1 MKLSKNKIKKLYKS
15 KKQSAKKRNLKKM
28 KKYKSPKKKF
38 SKKKRG
44 GKNLRAKT
52 FKRKY
57 RMVGGE
63 EGIEVNSKLMFSIT
77 DNFFKEMAKNASA
90 NPTTII
96 LSSNNYSYGP
106 TNTVDIAVMLTER
119 KKYHRPLVSSQLKNV
134 KHIYPSVLG
143 GHLIEIF
150 EHKTSGL
157 IDILNDTSQE
167 YPRYNKLK
175 ELFVLNTNATLGV
188 IRSSDK
194 GNIFKNGF
202 CGTFDKK
209 AQIIPFYTQR
219 QENEKNIDNYFLFH
233 LLHEKLKNVD
243 DTNDDNP
250 MTIRSVLLNDLGKD
264 SIDTITNDKYSEK
277 CDTDKQFEP
286 FFKFRTY
293 CNTTGNNLFHLAANE
308 RHENTFIFKSLN
320 IYSTDEDY
328 INKIALTGHNEFDN
342 GITNISKML
351 VSKNKKCE
359 TPLHTLF
366 SKKAN
371 ELDNLF
377 NILVPVFK
385 PTTDLSFALIDYND
399 DTNVQERVKED
410 NMNILKSII
419 PIIDLKN
426 NDLLKSGTYYSTI
439 TGDASKINYEDKF
452 NKHIEK
458 NNFQKTI
465 CQLIWGNPKI
475 NTLDNNIT
483 KKFTTYLTE
492 NNFELTDTQKELFTP
507 ELIRDIINIK
517 GTYTDDK
524 IFKEDITNS
533 LLNKEKPTGI
543 IVNLYDI
550 FIKLKGI
557 IITQG
562 NTNMDGL
569 VEKFVDI
576 LVSYKDYYVDSNEL
590 VFLNRH
596 KHYQYKSITDNTIY
610 PFTILQTLLYAN
622 LDKVPKNS
630 NNPKYRIDK
639 KENYEKKVENYR
651 RCLMFIFY
659 CLKSSGQWTV
669 ANLRTYYKS
678 SEYPMME
685 CMLNQLLRIG
695 IHYNVPEA
703 FLLLDQFLTASG
715 VMLGGNKEWEDI
727 ITLNNAIETKYNWIL
742 MAFIQIYIPFIF
754 DFAANKI
761 SGEMITLW
769 ETTKNDVK
777 KDKQHI
783 PSMINYKEI
792 DYTTYQAAFPGVEK
806 ILLTY
811 LTKKKKDMKN
821 NKSLAIITEK
831 PINNI
836 FQDVVFKKLKEIAN
850 QPDVGQDIA
859 TLIATLKA
867 TLEEILDLHIFN
879 DEMLLNEYFFDELLL
894 GLHNDDD
901 DTETGY
907 NIIDFLLK
915 NKDITTQLIE
925 NTSSTYITEKHKKI
939 QDSTAVQGNIS
950 VISTSGG
957 SPPLLEGGFDE
968 ASSLQ
973 GDTVDLIGGNME
985 ENNDEEDDGN
995 NEHNDK
1001 DDNESLEGG
1010 NKDDDNESLEG
1021 GNKDKDDKE
1030 SLEGGNKD
1038 EDDNEVHGGNNDE
1051 DGNVPSQ
1058 KGGVWPFGTDTDAK
1072 NKHKAITEQLQNQRR
1087 YFELLFISSNNP
1099 KFEDRNDKKILNK
1112 ISGELTESIQDPKYI
1127 EYIQSDKGKRER
1139 EDEIKV
1145 IENEVGNKKD
1155 QKKQIQNATEANT
1168 NSNSDAEQN
1177 NSATSFLSSLFSS
1190 ANGFPGSKV
1199 PKDELTLNMNL
1210 KVDENG
1216 NVEIKDMKA
1225 YVGNEQTATDAVN
1238 EIVDNIRE
1246 REKIKLTNES
1256 NTEDAFNTNEEGTGD
1271 GTDRHPQTAAF

>member
-1 MKLSKNKIKKLYKS
+1 
-15 KKQSAKKRNLKKM
+15 
-28 KKYKSPKKKF
+28 
-38 SKKKRG
+38 
-44 GKNLRAKT
+44 
-52 FKRKY
+52 
-57 RMVGGE
+57 
-63 EGIEVNSKLMFSIT
+63 
-77 DNFFKEMAKNASA
+77 
-90 NPTTII
+90 
-96 LSSNNYSYGP
+96 
-106 TNTVDIAVMLTER
+106 
-119 KKYHRPLVSSQLKNV
+119 
-134 KHIYPSVLG
+134 
-143 GHLIEIF
+143 
-150 EHKTSGL
+150 
-157 IDILNDTSQE
+157 
-167 YPRYNKLK
+167 
-175 ELFVLNTNATLGV
+175 
-188 IRSSDK
+188 
-194 GNIFKNGF
+194 
-202 CGTFDKK
+202 
-209 AQIIPFYTQR
+209 
-219 QENEKNIDNYFLFH
+219 
-233 LLHEKLKNVD
+233 
-243 DTNDDNP
+243 
-250 MTIRSVLLNDLGKD
+250 MTIRSVLLNDLDNK

-320 IYSTDEDY
+320 IYSAVENN
-328 INKIALTGHNEFDN
+328 INRIALTDHNETDN

-410 NMNILKSII
+410 NMNILKNII

-426 NDLLKSGTYYSTI
+426 PELIKSGEYYTTI
-439 TGDASKINYEDKF
+439 TGNDASKYEDKF
-452 NKHIEK
+452 NKHIDK
-458 NNFQKTI
+458 NFQKTI

-492 NNFELTDTQKELFTP
+492 NNFELSDTQKELFTP
-507 ELIRDIINIK
+507 ELIGNIINIK

-524 IFKEDITNS
+524 IFKEDITKS
-533 LLNKEKPTGI
+533 LLTRVEPDGI
-543 IVNLYDI
+543 LDNLYDI
-550 FIKLKGI
+550 FKNLKEI
-557 IITQG
+557 ISISR

-622 LDKVPKNS
+622 LDKDPKNS

-639 KENYEKKVENYR
+639 KDKKDNYEKQVENYR

-703 FLLLDQFLTASG
+703 FLLLDQFLNASDR
-715 VMLGGNKEWEDI
+715 LGNEWKDI
-727 ITLNNAIETKYNWIL
+727 ITLNNDIKTKYNWIL

-769 ETTKNDVK
+769 QKSKYDKKDK
-777 KDKQHI
+777 KDKQHRRS
-783 PSMINYKEI
+783 SMINYEQI

-811 LTKKKKDMKN
+811 LTEKKKDMKN
-821 NKSLAIITEK
+821 NTSLARITEK

-850 QPDVGQDIA
+850 QPDGGQDTI
-859 TLIATLKA
+859 
-867 TLEEILDLHIFN
+867 TLEEILNLHIFN

-901 DTETGY
+901 DKETGS

-939 QDSTAVQGNIS
+939 KESTAVQGNIS
-950 VISTSGG
+950 VISMGGG

-985 ENNDEEDDGN
+985 ENND
-995 NEHNDK
+995 K
-1001 DDNESLEGG
+1001 DDKESLEGG

-1021 GNKDKDDKE
+1021 GNKDKDDNE

-1038 EDDNEVHGGNNDE
+1038 EDDNEHDDNEHNGNNE
-1051 DGNVPSQ
+1051 HDGNVPSQ
-1058 KGGVWPFGTDTDAK
+1058 KGGWLFGDDQDAK
-1072 NKHKAITEQLQNQRR
+1072 NKHEKITEQLQKQRR
-1087 YFELLFISSNNP
+1087 YFELLFISGNNP
-1099 KFEDRNDKKILNK
+1099 KFTDRNDKDNILK
-1112 ISGELTESIQDPKYI
+1112 ISTDLTGYIQDPKYI
-1127 EYIQSDKGKRER
+1127 EYIQTEEAEDARKKEIGQIER
-1139 EDEIKV
+1139 
-1145 IENEVGNKKD
+1145 EVGNKKD
-1155 QKKQIQNATEANT
+1155 QKKQIQNAIEANT
-1168 NSNSDAEQN
+1168 NSNSNTEQN
-1177 NSATSFLSSLFSS
+1177 NSSTSFLSSLFSS

-1199 PKDELTLNMNL
+1199 PKDELTLKMNL

-1216 NVEIKDMKA
+1216 NVEIKDMEA
-1225 YVGNEQTATDAVN
+1225 YVGNEQTATDAVE
-1238 EIVDNIRE
+1238 EIVDNITE
-1246 REKIKLTNES
+1246 REKKKLTNES
-1256 NTEDAFNTNEEGTGD
+1256 NTEDAFDTNEEGTGD
-1271 GTDRHPQTAAF
+1271 GTD